1 MSDYS
6 VQPKVVLFNN
16 VTLTSAYSGNRST
29 TLNVN
34 GMMKLSLDI
43 KYARGA
49 AEASSKLLFQIEHT
63 PDNGANW
70 YSLVI
75 DETGTTSVLTARE
88 WEIGATG
95 NLNVILDIAYADVRV
110 SVKESGVSVNPGTV
124 TMTAIASGE

>member
-1 MSDYS
+1 MSEYC

-16 VTLTSAYSGNRST
+16 VTLTSAYSANRST

-49 AEASSKLLFQIEHT
+49 AEAASKLLFQIEHT
-63 PDNGANW
+63 PDEGTNW

-75 DETGTTSVLTARE
+75 DETGVTSVLTARE

-95 NLNVILDIAYADVRV
+95 NMNVILDIAYSNVRV
-110 SVKESGVSVNPGTV
+110 SVKESGVVTNAGTV
-124 TMTAIASGE
+124 TVTAITSGE